1 MSNAT
6 NSTTSDPAHAG
17 DLNASVE
24 VAIGRQVRQFRQQL
38 GMTVAEL
45 AKQAGLSQGMWSKIE
60 NGSTSPSLGTL
71 TAIAQ
76 ALNVPLTAL
85 FRRYDERRDV
95 TLVRAGEGLTIER
108 RGTRAG
114 HQYQLLGHTIGKPF
128 SVEPYVVT
136 ITDAADVF
144 PVFEHAGMELVYV
157 LDGALK
163 YRHGST
169 VYSLGKG
176 DSLFFDAAGSHGPD
190 ELIELPVRLLS
201 VIVSADP

>member
-6 NSTTSDPAHAG
+6 NSTIGDPAHAG